1 MEKQLI
7 IGITGNEFDNRA
19 DDTGPLLSYVVTNFV
34 HAIKHAGGIPLII
47 PMGDPET
54 AKTYISLI
62 DKLVM
67 TGGQHVL
74 PWFYNEEKSIVSD
87 DYKLER
93 DLFELALIK
102 EARSQGKPIFA
113 VCRGMQL
120 FNVAMGGTLHQDIE
134 NHWQKIPADT
144 GFHQIAIE
152 KNSPL
157 ATIYGQETSINSFH
171 HQAIKDLAN
180 NLQVI
185 AQAPDQ
191 TIEAVTT
198 TDGSR
203 FLGVQWHPELLIYK
217 NEADQALFDFVVQK
231 L

>member
-1 MEKQLI
+1 MKQPI
-7 IGITGNEFDNRA
+7 IGITGNEFNNKA

-34 HAIKHAGGIPLII
+34 HAIKRSGGLPLII
-47 PMGDPET
+47 PMGSTET
-54 AKTYISLI
+54 AKSYIAMI

-67 TGGQHVL
+67 TGGQRVL
-74 PWFYNEEKSIVSD
+74 PQFYGDKKSIVSN

-93 DLFELALIK
+93 DCFELELIK
-102 EARSQGKPIFA
+102 EARVQNKPIFA

-120 FNVAMGGTLHQDIE
+120 FNVAMGGTLHQDIP

-144 GFHQIAIE
+144 GFHQIEIE

-157 ATIYGQETSINSFH
+157 ATIYGQKTTVNSFH
-171 HQAIKDLAN
+171 HQAIKDLASH
-180 NLQVI
+180 LQVI

-191 TIEAVTT
+191 TIEAITT

-217 NEADQALFDFVVQK
+217 NSSDQSLFDFVVQK